1 MTFIFKDILK
11 KGAVKEI
18 LSQYNVFKKLFS
30 FIKNNRIPM
39 KICSLCLI
47 GMLAVGISVVA
58 VGITLGF
65 KVNYAGSFIATVR
78 NSSVFD
84 DAKDIAVNHIS
95 SSNADG
101 AIKRPSFKMT
111 LTVEDRLDSALKVA
125 DAIIENTDDI
135 EEAAE
140 LRVNGVAAV
149 CAARDELT
157 SYLEYCR
164 NRFNIEGAE
173 NVSEFTDS
181 IEIENGYYLRSE
193 LANETEMKAVIEA
206 LPVKTTATVTS
217 EEAIPF
223 SSKTEKTSTELIG
236 YSKVTT
242 AGENGL
248 KRKTEV
254 RELINGEKQSA
265 AELSSEVVKEPVT
278 QITLVGTAKTTASA
292 KQRSAARS
300 AGLICPL
307 DKSSFVISAYYG
319 DGRGHKGMD
328 LAANKGTPIYAAA
341 SGTVTLAKFDGA
353 YGNCVVIDHGNGIKT
368 RYGHASVLKVSAGDK
383 VEQGDVIALVGCTG
397 NSSGNH
403 LHIEVMINGNRV
415 NPASYIG
422 LD

>member
-307 DKSSFVISAYYG
+307 D
-319 DGRGHKGMD
+319 
-328 LAANKGTPIYAAA
+328 
-341 SGTVTLAKFDGA
+341 
-353 YGNCVVIDHGNGIKT
+353 
-368 RYGHASVLKVSAGDK
+368 
-383 VEQGDVIALVGCTG
+383 
-397 NSSGNH
+397 
-403 LHIEVMINGNRV
+403 
-415 NPASYIG
+415 
-422 LD
+422 